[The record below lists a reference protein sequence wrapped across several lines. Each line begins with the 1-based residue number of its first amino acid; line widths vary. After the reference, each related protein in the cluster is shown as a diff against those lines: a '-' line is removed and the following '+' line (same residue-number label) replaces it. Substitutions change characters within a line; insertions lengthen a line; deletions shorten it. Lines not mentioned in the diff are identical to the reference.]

1 MLTEFFEFGGIKG
14 MNICVYGSS
23 SEHIAEIYKEE
34 SEKFGEVIA
43 KKGWGLVFGAG
54 KYGLMGA
61 VSRGALK
68 GNCKNIIG
76 VVPDFF
82 KGRGVLAEYCT
93 ELVFTKTM
101 RQRKQYME
109 DHSQAFVM
117 LPGGIGTY
125 DEFFEMITL
134 KQLGR
139 HEKPIII
146 YNINGFFDPMFEML
160 NHAIKEKYMTE
171 HVLKLVSVVNSASEA
186 VSAIENYTPDM
197 YDKYDVFSQNK

>member
-1 MLTEFFEFGGIKG
+1 

-68 GNCKNIIG
+68 GNCKNILG

-93 ELVFTKTM
+93 ELVFT
-101 RQRKQYME
+101 
-109 DHSQAFVM
+109 
-117 LPGGIGTY
+117 
-125 DEFFEMITL
+125 
-134 KQLGR
+134 
-139 HEKPIII
+139 
-146 YNINGFFDPMFEML
+146 
-160 NHAIKEKYMTE
+160 
-171 HVLKLVSVVNSASEA
+171 
-186 VSAIENYTPDM
+186 
-197 YDKYDVFSQNK
+197 